1 MPRAA
6 KDRQPVIA
14 FAVQCGKIT
23 SKEVAI
29 AIGYDDDYSIQFM
42 GKNLLPYWKKD
53 GATFIQALAGARDD
67 YLALKEECKKFDE
80 ELMKDMTD
88 AGGVK
93 YAKLCALA
101 YRHSLAGCKVVVD
114 DNGQPL
120 MFSKENHSNGCIGTV
135 DIFYPQSP
143 ILFFL
148 SPSLMK
154 ATVVPILEYSSSS
167 RWKFRFAPHD
177 LGTYPQANGQVYGG
191 GEKTE
196 ETKCR

>member
-1 MPRAA
+1 MLGTDSSFNPSSTVAEGKVAHAQFAREGKLPEMDTQMPRAA

-14 FAVQCGKIT
+14 FAIQCGKIT

-88 AGGVK
+88 AGGRYNTPNFVLWLIGIRWPD
-93 YAKLCALA
+93 AKLLWMTMANRSCSVKRTTAMDVLVPWISFILSLQSCFSSAL
-101 YRHSLAGCKVVVD
+101 L
-114 DNGQPL
+114 
-120 MFSKENHSNGCIGTV
+120 
-135 DIFYPQSP
+135 
-143 ILFFL
+143 
-148 SPSLMK
+148 
-154 ATVVPILEYSSSS
+154 
-167 RWKFRFAPHD
+167 
-177 LGTYPQANGQVYGG
+177 
-191 GEKTE
+191 
-196 ETKCR
+196 